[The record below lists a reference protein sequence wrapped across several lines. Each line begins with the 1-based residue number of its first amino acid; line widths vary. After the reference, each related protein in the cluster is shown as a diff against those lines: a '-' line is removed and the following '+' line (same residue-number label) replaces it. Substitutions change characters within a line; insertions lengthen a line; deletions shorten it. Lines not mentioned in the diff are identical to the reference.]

1 MKENPQGSRDT
12 GGKGR
17 TKQIAVDIVEP
28 KPHRHHMLPVW
39 FFIGLIL
46 LIYGVI
52 ICGTG
57 IYELSHP
64 TVTVLANLH
73 APIWWGAIMAA
84 AGASHVHKYRPAKF
98 GR

>member
-1 MKENPQGSRDT
+1 MQQKPQSSHDR
-12 GGKGR
+12 GGKGP
-17 TKQIAVDIVEP
+17 TKRIAVDVADP
-28 KPHRHHMLPVW
+28 QPHRHHMLPVW

-64 TVTVLANLH
+64 PATVLANLH
-73 APIWWGAIMAA
+73 APIWWGTVMAV
-84 AGASHVHKYRPAKF
+84 AGASHVYKYRPGKI
-98 GR
+98 RP

>member
-1 MKENPQGSRDT
+1 MD
-12 GGKGR
+12 
-17 TKQIAVDIVEP
+17 A

-39 FFIGLIL
+39 FFIGVIL

-64 TVTVLANLH
+64 PATVLAHLH
-73 APIWWGAIMAA
+73 APIWWGAIMAV
-84 AGASHVHKYRPAKF
+84 AGASQASKYRPAKS
-98 GR
+98 RA